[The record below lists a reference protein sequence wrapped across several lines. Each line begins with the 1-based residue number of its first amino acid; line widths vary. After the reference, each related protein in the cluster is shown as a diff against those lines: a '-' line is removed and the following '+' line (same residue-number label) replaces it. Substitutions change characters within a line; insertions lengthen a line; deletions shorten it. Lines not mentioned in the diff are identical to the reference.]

1 VRWPLLAGTLFVA
14 VAVGLGVREFVVG
27 EAAPAPLLTPVRGAQ
42 APSFAAAVPA
52 PLDAPVLELPAK
64 PAPADADMARPADP
78 GPDLR
83 TEQVAESVTLHD
95 LGLHAKDFALG
106 ERWQVGLGLT
116 NEGSAFPNDRISA
129 LEIPGGLQATL
140 YDDFGGVGYKLTLG
154 PGTHDLAS
162 LAFSDRAS
170 SILVSRYGQ
179 MEDASGPQDAVVL
192 YEHRGADQLG
202 RGLAWRLELPRG
214 RDEWNFRASRDS
226 FADDQASTAWVPLGF
241 ELVLFDGLEA
251 SGVALVLGP
260 GLHEI
265 ELLGFNDR
273 ASSAR
278 VRRVR

>member
-1 VRWPLLAGTLFVA
+1 MA
-14 VAVGLGVREFVVG
+14 REQIQLDPPAPQV
-27 EAAPAPLLTPVRGAQ
+27 AAP
-42 APSFAAAVPA
+42 PA
-52 PLDAPVLELPAK
+52 IAGQDPALNTNSDIS
-64 PAPADADMARPADP
+64 PRS
-78 GPDLR
+78 
-83 TEQVAESVTLHD
+83 EQIAETVTLHD
-95 LGLHAKDFALG
+95 LGLHADDFSRG

-129 LEIPGGLQATL
+129 IEIPGGLQATL
-140 YDDFGGVGYKLTLG
+140 FDDFGGLGYKLTLG
-154 PGTHDLAS
+154 PGTHDLAP
-162 LAFSDRAS
+162 LAFSNRAS

-179 MEDASGPQDAVVL
+179 LADASGPQDAVVL
-192 YEHRGADQLG
+192 YEHRGADLLG

-214 RDEWNFRASRDS
+214 RDEWTFRASRTTFLDN
-226 FADDQASTAWVPLGF
+226 QASTAWVPLGF
-241 ELVLFDGLEA
+241 ELVLFDELEA